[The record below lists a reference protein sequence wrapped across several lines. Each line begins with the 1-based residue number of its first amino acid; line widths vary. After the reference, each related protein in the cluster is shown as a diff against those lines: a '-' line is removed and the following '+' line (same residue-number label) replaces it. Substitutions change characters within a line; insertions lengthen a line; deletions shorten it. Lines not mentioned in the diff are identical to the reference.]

1 MDSFLV
7 FITKIR
13 LNGKKKIALIMS
25 DHAIYRDSVVMPSL
39 EYPVEKEI
47 LYQHIL
53 SQCRNCAP

>member
-1 MDSFLV
+1 M
-7 FITKIR
+7 
-13 LNGKKKIALIMS
+13 GKKKIALIMY